1 MNSTISKRR
10 RAGAILTGFVF
21 VVVTST
27 AADLLFHSTGLFP
40 PMGQPMS
47 DRLFAFALAYR
58 CLFAIAG
65 SYLASR
71 LAPTWLMPQATVMG
85 GLGLV
90 VSTVGAIVTWNKG
103 PEFGPHWYAVLLAL
117 SSLPCSWAGAKLF
130 LMRTRGQAHST
141 TSPNHSERA
150 EPEFN

>member
-1 MNSTISKRR
+1 MNPTISKPR

-65 SYLASR
+65 SFLTSW
-71 LAPTWLMPQATVMG
+71 LAPTWVMPQATLMG
-85 GLGLV
+85 GVGLV
-90 VSTVGAIVTWNKG
+90 VSTFGAIVTWNKG
-103 PEFGPHWYAVLLAL
+103 PEFGPHWYPVLLAL

-130 LMRTRGQAHST
+130 LMRTRGQAHPA
-141 TSPNHSERA
+141 TSPSHA
-150 EPEFN
+150 EQA